1 MQDER
6 KLSPFSKTRPQDY
19 NPVTMTTPKTSRSK
33 KSTPAV
39 YETEI
44 DEPLEDAASDPEE
57 FVTFKRSHF
66 YSVLVV
72 LAFAVGIL
80 LGYVMWGRGTTAVV
94 ADAGTNAAQPAAA
107 APVAE
112 APVVTEE
119 PQFTRYEIP
128 TEGYPS
134 LGPDDAPIVIVEF
147 SDFQCPFCRRFHDET
162 YNDLLNAYPGQI
174 RFVYR
179 NLPLTSIHPDAMPSA
194 VASLCANDQNAYWD
208 YHEKLFS
215 SEALT
220 RETFIQ
226 YATDLGLNVEEFTA
240 CLDSGKHDEFISQ
253 DMDFALNLGVQST
266 PTFFINGLA
275 VVGAQPLATFTQ
287 IIDKELAG
295 EIPK

>member
-1 MQDER
+1 MA
-6 KLSPFSKTRPQDY
+6 T
-19 NPVTMTTPKTSRSK
+19 K
-33 KSTPAV
+33 KSTPV
-39 YETEI
+39 IEVEEEEEVI
-44 DEPLEDAASDPEE
+44 EDLEDST
-57 FVTFKRSHF
+57 VTFKKSHF

-80 LGYVMWGRGTTAVV
+80 VGYVAWGRDTAVAAAPAAAAAV
-94 ADAGTNAAQPAAA
+94 AQQPAAA
-107 APVAE
+107 TAAP
-112 APVVTEE
+112 
-119 PQFTRYEIP
+119 QYRRYEIP
-128 TEGYPS
+128 TDGYPS
-134 LGPDDAPIVIVEF
+134 LGPDDAEIVIVEF
-147 SDFQCPFCRRFHDET
+147 SDYQCPFCRKFHDET
-162 YNDLLNAYPGQI
+162 YQSLLDAYPGQI

-194 VASLCANDQNAYWD
+194 IASLCANDQNAYWD

-215 SEALT
+215 SEVLT

-226 YATDLGLNVEEFTA
+226 YATDLSLNVEEFTA

-275 VVGAQPLATFTQ
+275 VIGAQPLSTFSQ

>member
-6 KLSPFSKTRPQDY
+6 KLRPFSKSPAEDY
-19 NPVTMTTPKTSRSK
+19 NLVTMTTPKTSRSK
-33 KSTPAV
+33 KSSPAV
-39 YETEI
+39 FETEF
-44 DEPLEDAASDPEE
+44 DASLEEAVNDPEE

-80 LGYVMWGRGTTAVV
+80 LGYVIWGREPAVV
-94 ADAGTNAAQPAAA
+94 AEVEQPAPA

-119 PQFTRYEIP
+119 PQFTRYDIP

-162 YNDLLNAYPGQI
+162 YHDLLNAYPGQI

-194 VASLCANDQNAYWD
+194 IASLCANDQNAYWD
-208 YHEKLFS
+208 FHEKLFS
-215 SEALT
+215 SEVLT
-220 RETFIQ
+220 RDTFIQ
-226 YATDLGLNVEEFTA
+226 YATDLSLNVEEFSA
-240 CLDSGKHDEFISQ
+240 CLDSGKHDDFIAK

-275 VVGAQPLATFTQ
+275 VVGAQPISTFSQ